1 MNDRELWGSSMLT
14 HLFPIRPTTAN
25 ATPQEEDANAKARLG
40 EVQKEMA
47 TIQDELQ
54 PLLARYEAEKGQV
67 DEQQRLQN
75 KVCGCAFVPGG

>member
-1 MNDRELWGSSMLT
+1 MSVWGSS
-14 HLFPIRPTTAN
+14 TASFM
-25 ATPQEEDANAKARLG
+25 PQEEDVNAKARLG

-75 KVCGCAFVPGG
+75 KVRCMRP